1 MPHHGEVSPGEEG
14 VSCLQQMIRKHR
26 FDITSLSD
34 GNLRVLYTPR
44 DGGSVVEQ
52 DLKRTEMGYDKQ
64 LHDTEYVLE
73 MHNKAEDR
81 GKPERVISTE
91 LELPQGIPLEH
102 QLRQD
107 DESGC
112 A

>member
-1 MPHHGEVSPGEEG
+1 
-14 VSCLQQMIRKHR
+14 
-26 FDITSLSD
+26 
-34 GNLRVLYTPR
+34 
-44 DGGSVVEQ
+44 
-52 DLKRTEMGYDKQ
+52 MGYDKQ